1 MNRFKSGL
9 LALAIWAVYPIIGLP
24 LALAQQEISLQG
36 GWTVQS
42 SAKVREAPEKISSP
56 GYNVSDWYKAS
67 APETVFAVLV
77 ENGVYP
83 SPYFGMNLRSIPGV
97 EYPVAAS
104 SRISTCRPTVPTPF
118 PGGTAM
124 NSNCLLVSRARTF
137 GSVFTA

>member
-9 LALAIWAVYPIIGLP
+9 LALAIWAVHLIPGLP
-24 LALAQQEISLQG
+24 LARAQQEICLQT

-77 ENGVYP
+77 ENG
-83 SPYFGMNLRSIPGV
+83 
-97 EYPVAAS
+97 A
-104 SRISTCRPTVPTPF
+104 
-118 PGGTAM
+118 
-124 NSNCLLVSRARTF
+124 
-137 GSVFTA
+137 